1 VVRWR
6 DIFSDALRSAAVW
19 PRHDAGAA
27 LCRRVPT
34 AAVLTA
40 QRQEAILRDET
51 ILRGARSVDFPV
63 KPAVSNE
70 ARTTGG

>member
-1 VVRWR
+1 
-6 DIFSDALRSAAVW
+6 
-19 PRHDAGAA
+19 
-27 LCRRVPT
+27 
-34 AAVLTA
+34 VLTA